1 MTTATGRRTYRE
13 ARFHL
18 IMAVV
23 CLIWSVPVIF
33 TLLVSVRSF
42 TDIIEYGLGAAPHS
56 FTLGAYRTA
65 WSGGEARALLNSVL
79 ITVPTVVLVLLLS
92 SMAAF
97 ALSRYRI
104 PFRRVILAIL
114 LIGNL
119 LPPQV
124 LLVPVFHM
132 VQAFG
137 IFNQLL
143 APIVVQVGFGIGFYT
158 FVLHG
163 FMRDL
168 PESVTEAAEIDGA
181 NPVTIYWRVIVPLV
195 RPALA
200 GLAAL
205 AATWTFGDFIFA
217 ITTLQSSAVFPVTAF
232 LFGFQTQ
239 YVTSWNAIAAG
250 AVIAALPTAA
260 IFLMFQRQLVSGLLL
275 GSTK

>member
-1 MTTATGRRTYRE
+1 MIMTTSRAAYRE

-18 IMAVV
+18 LMALV

-33 TLLVSVRSF
+33 TILVSVRSF
-42 TDIIEYGLGAAPHS
+42 TDIIEHGLGAAPHS
-56 FTLGAYRTA
+56 FTLGAYGTA
-65 WSGGEARALLNSVL
+65 WSGGEARALLNSIL
-79 ITVPTVVLVLLLS
+79 ITVPTVVLMLLLS
-92 SMAAF
+92 SLAAF
-97 ALSRYRI
+97 ALARYRI
-104 PFRRVILAIL
+104 PFRRAILAVML
-114 LIGNL
+114 VGNL

-132 VQAFG
+132 VQEFG
-137 IFNQLL
+137 IFNHLI
-143 APIVVQVGFGIGFYT
+143 APVVVQVGFGIGFYT

-168 PESVTEAAEIDGA
+168 PDSVTEAAQIDGA
-181 NPVTIYWRVIVPLV
+181 NPVTIYWRVIMPLV

-217 ITTLQSSAVFPVTAF
+217 ITTLQSSAEFPVTAF

-260 IFLMFQRQLVSGLLL
+260 IFLMFQRQLVSGLLI

>member
-1 MTTATGRRTYRE
+1 MGA
-13 ARFHL
+13 
-18 IMAVV
+18 V

-33 TLLVSVRSF
+33 TVLISVRSF
-42 TDIIEYGLGAAPHS
+42 ADIIEHGLGAAPRS
-56 FTLGAYRTA
+56 FTLGAYSTA

-92 SMAAF
+92 SLAAF

-104 PFRRVILAIL
+104 PFRRAILAVML
-114 LIGNL
+114 VGNL

-132 VQAFG
+132 VQEFG
-137 IFNQLL
+137 IFNHLI
-143 APIVVQVGFGIGFYT
+143 APVVVQVGFGIGFYT

-163 FMRDL
+163 FMRAL
-168 PESVTEAAEIDGA
+168 PDSVTEAAAMDGA
-181 NPVTIYWRVIVPLV
+181 NPLTIYWRVLLPLV

-205 AATWTFGDFIFA
+205 CATWTFADFIFA
-217 ITTLQSSAVFPVTAF
+217 ITTLQSSTEFPVTAF

-250 AVIAALPTAA
+250 TVIAALPTAA
-260 IFLMFQRQLVSGLLL
+260 IFLMFQRQLVSGLTL
-275 GSTK
+275 GSTR

>member
-1 MTTATGRRTYRE
+1 MTRPMALRRYKET
-13 ARFHL
+13 RFHL
-18 IMAVV
+18 IMALV
-23 CLIWSVPVIF
+23 CLAWSVPVIF
-33 TLLVSVRSF
+33 TILISVRSF
-42 TDIIEYGLGAAPHS
+42 TDIIEHGLGAAPHS
-56 FTLGAYRTA
+56 FTLGAYGTA

-79 ITVPTVVLVLLLS
+79 ITVPTVVLMLLLA

-97 ALSRYRI
+97 ALSRYRV
-104 PFRRVILAIL
+104 PFRRVILAVML
-114 LIGNL
+114 VGNL

-137 IFNQLL
+137 IFNHLV
-143 APIVVQVGFGIGFYT
+143 APVVVQVGFGIGFYT

-168 PESVTEAAEIDGA
+168 PDSLTEAAQIDGA
-181 NPVTIYWRVIVPLV
+181 GPVTIYRRVILPLV